1 MRRDYDALRLAKGV
15 TRSATRYI
23 RKKSPYKAL
32 EKFSKAVYGTTGGT
46 CSARDFR
53 PVMEFTSVECYIM
66 PPFNHVHMLT
76 ETVKTVKQVT

>member
-1 MRRDYDALRLAKGV
+1 MRRDYDALRLANGV

-53 PVMEFTSVECYIM
+53 PVMSV
-66 PPFNHVHMLT
+66 
-76 ETVKTVKQVT
+76 

>member
-1 MRRDYDALRLAKGV
+1 MRRDYDALRLVNGV
-15 TRSATRYI
+15 TWSATRYI

-53 PVMEFTSVECYIM
+53 PVMYHYK
-66 PPFNHVHMLT
+66 NY
-76 ETVKTVKQVT
+76 